1 MAILWIIIA
10 VAVAVAAIIIYMT
23 TGKNNVEGTPQVINQ
38 PHEHQIV
45 GSSSKLKS
53 IDSGTWYMCTN
64 DIKPYEAGIVYLG
77 ADIDPAIKM
86 WERYFRKATKEE
98 IEEQHPTPKPES
110 TPEPT
115 PKPEPTPEPTPE
127 PEPIE
132 EIDYSVFNRVI
143 DKFSSIIKLEKDSLT
158 YNYLMK
164 VYDEAYRQYRNS
176 TKCTLPLLYN
186 RTNFP
191 IVYDYWGGK
200 VDEYS
205 AFTTTVGWFVAL
217 HLSELY
223 PQKRNYLFKTGYEVG
238 GYTMNSNIYGYDFRS
253 DPNVARLVA
262 SVVYV
267 AMRSILKPNIEA
279 MRNEIGGKKYD
290 KTLYELWDI
299 EPRNHV
305 TDDAFYIDLRK
316 FMASA
321 PGPYAPNYSNRT
333 KNNPT
338 FSDVKTS
345 NNCLQMDM
353 DIHNFVVTDENLP
366 KQTSVQAIADKDW
379 DTNHFFGSGKKD
391 VHGYEFNAVFGE
403 SSIGEYITPNG
414 KIADFINLIKQI
426 GGSSRGIL
434 QHADP
439 SLGAIEYGRLRPGCS
454 WEQEGK
460 KHSTTNDRQNVLT
473 DFWIEDG
480 DGNPTGYYDAN
491 GNWVKPGMVK
501 SPQDYEEMQKR
512 ELYANSYPS
521 GHSSGCWCAGMSLI
535 EIYPYKADVIMREMN
550 SFATNRTI
558 ARYHWTSDTIQ
569 GRVLGSAIN
578 AVCHAA
584 KDYDERIKSL

>member
-1 MAILWIIIA
+1 MTVLWIIIA
-10 VAVAVAAIIIYMT
+10 VAVAVAAVVIYLT
-23 TGKNNVEGTPQVINQ
+23 TRKKNVEETPQVINQ
-38 PHEHQIV
+38 PQPQAHQIV

-53 IDSGTWYMCTN
+53 IDSSTWYMCIK
-64 DIKPYEAGIVYLG
+64 DILPYVAGVVYLG
-77 ADIDPAIKM
+77 ADIDPKIKM
-86 WERYFRKATKEE
+86 WERYFREATEQE
-98 IEEQHPTPKPES
+98 IEEQHPTPKPEP
-110 TPEPT
+110 TPPDPEPT
-115 PKPEPTPEPTPE
+115 PVPTPE
-127 PEPIE
+127 PEE
-132 EIDYSVFNRVI
+132 KVDYTALNDVL
-143 DKFSSIIKLEKDSLT
+143 DKFSSVIKIEKDSLT
-158 YNYLMK
+158 YSYLSK
-164 VYDEAYRQYRNS
+164 LYNEAYWQYYKFLR
-176 TKCTLPLLYN
+176 CTIPFIYS

-191 IVYDYWGGK
+191 VVYDYWGENT
-200 VDEYS
+200 DEDA
-205 AFTTTVGWFVAL
+205 AFKTMVGWMIAL
-217 HLSELY
+217 HLSELC
-223 PQKRNYLFKTGYEVG
+223 PQKRNYIFKIGYEAG
-238 GYTMNSNIYGYDFRS
+238 GYTMNSNVYGYEFRS

-267 AMRSILKPNIEA
+267 AMRSILKPDTDA
-279 MRNEIGGKKYD
+279 MRSEVGGKKYD
-290 KTLYELWDI
+290 KTLYDLWDV

-321 PGPYAPNYSNRT
+321 PGPYSPAYSNRS

-338 FSDVKTS
+338 FSDEKTG
-345 NNCLQMDM
+345 NKCLQMDM
-353 DIHNFVVTDENLP
+353 DIHNFIVVSENLP
-366 KQTSVQAIADKDW
+366 EQTTVQAIADKDW

-403 SSIGEYITPNG
+403 ASIGEYITPNG
-414 KIADFINLIKQI
+414 KVADFINLIKQI
-426 GGSSRGIL
+426 GGSARGIL

-460 KHSTTNDRQNVLT
+460 KHSTADDRQNVLA

-491 GNWVKPGMVK
+491 GNWVQPSVVK
-501 SPQDYEEMQKR
+501 SPKDYEEMQKR

-521 GHSSGCWCAGMSLI
+521 GHSSGCWCAAMSLI
-535 EIYPYKADVIMREMN
+535 ELYPDKADLIMREAN
-550 SFATNRTI
+550 AFATNRTI

-569 GRVLGSAIN
+569 GRVLGSAMN

-584 KDYDERIKSL
+584 SDYDERINGLN